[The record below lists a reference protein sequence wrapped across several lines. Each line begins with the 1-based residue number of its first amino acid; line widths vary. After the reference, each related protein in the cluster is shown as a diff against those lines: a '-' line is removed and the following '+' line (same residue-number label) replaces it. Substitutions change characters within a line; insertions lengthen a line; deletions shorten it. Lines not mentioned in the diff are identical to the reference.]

1 MLTKDRRKNLK
12 VHTFNSTDGT
22 STVKYRIWE
31 AAGEAKAILQI
42 IHGMSEHIGRY
53 DAFASWL
60 ADKGVTVVGD
70 DHIGHGMS
78 SAPEDYG
85 YFGENDGHKRLV
97 DDEEELRL
105 IIRAKYPDVPYFILG
120 HSMGSFMLRAWLAF
134 YGAKSDIAGA
144 VIMGTCGPNKLLS
157 AGILL
162 TKILKLVK
170 GGRAKSK
177 LLDDLT
183 LGPYRKPFTGEASRN
198 AWLSTVPKVSADYD
212 ADPMSGFPFTVAGY
226 ADLFAL
232 IDFVTSEAW
241 YGMVPKD
248 IDLLVCS
255 GKEDPVGDF
264 GKGPELTAEK
274 LRDAGC
280 SVELKLYEGMRHEV
294 LGEANK
300 DDVWKDMLDFLKSHS
315 GSEAEW

>member
-1 MLTKDRRKNLK
+1 MAIYEFK
-12 VHTFNSTDGT
+12 STDGQ

-31 AAGEAKAILQI
+31 AKGETKAILQI
-42 IHGMSEHIGRY
+42 IHGMSEHIARY
-53 DAFASWL
+53 DPFASWL
-60 ADKGVTVVGD
+60 AENGITVVGD

-78 SAPEDYG
+78 SDPADYG
-85 YFGENDGHKRLV
+85 YFGEKDGHKRLV

-105 IIRAKYPDVPYFILG
+105 IMRAKYPGAPYFMLG
-120 HSMGSFMLRAWLAF
+120 HSMGSFMLRAWLAL

-144 VIMGTCGPNKLLS
+144 IVMGTCGPNKMLP
-157 AGILL
+157 AGIFLAK
-162 TKILKLVK
+162 TLKLLK

-177 LLDDLT
+177 LLSDLT
-183 LGPYRKPFTGEASRN
+183 LGPYRKPFTGEASSN
-198 AWLSTVPKVSADYD
+198 AWLSTVPEVSADYD
-212 ADPMSGFPFTVAGY
+212 ADPMSGFPFTIGGY
-226 ADLFAL
+226 VDLFAL
-232 IDFVTSEAW
+232 INFVTSEGW

-274 LRDAGC
+274 LREAGC

-294 LGEANK
+294 LGEASK
-300 DDVWKDMLDFLKSHS
+300 GEVWKDMMNFIKSHP
-315 GSEAEW
+315 GSEGAWLI